1 MTIADTQTEQARTS
15 MSDTEMEQS
24 ALADRI
30 GMGLDH
36 AERVR
41 AFVADAAGTEG
52 GPRYSVYG
60 DLAAIDDMVSDL
72 ERVRDRL
79 LREPGFALSAG
90 RAEAVAA
97 MLARLQ
103 AWNTAMEAG
112 TLRAGELQA
121 DDFPS

>member
-1 MTIADTQTEQARTS
+1 MN
-15 MSDTEMEQS
+15 DTEMEQS
-24 ALADRI
+24 ELAAQI
-30 GMGLDH
+30 GMGLEQ

-41 AFVADAAGTEG
+41 AFVADAAGTES

-79 LREPGFALSAG
+79 LREPGFVLSPE

-97 MLARLQ
+97 MLARLA

-112 TLRAGELQA
+112 VLRAGELQA